1 MNGKSVRM
9 MGVFDTQFIELPVSH
24 ILFRSPNLGCNLN
37 LLIEVAVDRLP
48 KVWDAIFINQLF
60 HMFPQLN
67 DIISQTRPR
76 TVDADTSYML
86 KMSGRVALMHLL
98 LRWRTVLSRSQVKVS
113 HGNTP
118 QKHGRETAR

>member
-1 MNGKSVRM
+1 VNGKSVRM
-9 MGVFDTQFIELPVSH
+9 MGVFDTQFIELPVAH

-67 DIISQTRPR
+67 DIINQTRPR
-76 TVDADTSYML
+76 TVDADTL
-86 KMSGRVALMHLL
+86 TETLMEHNTSAAQTRTRRRHL
-98 LRWRTVLSRSQVKVS
+98 TTIDHLSRR
-113 HGNTP
+113 TD
-118 QKHGRETAR
+118 A